1 MFGTKAKDLEPTM
14 ETNSARPVKHNQ
26 TMIRRLSFLP
36 PIVALLLPAISLL
49 LPALC
54 TSFRTGFNGCGELF
68 GFGVTKYK
76 CDMFHGWAIPTTSSP
91 SLLAGG
97 KPTASRSCV
106 SAHFVSA
113 VDQGQQL
120 CKRNR
125 AILLWFPVTLEVTV
139 LQTNYATAMDGCGT
153 LACSY
158 RGTGQPQT
166 DSLKPGTLSSLH
178 TVDLCHFSL
187 KVVGLGL
194 GSDALSSPGEDDKIP
209 GGPSIP

>member
-14 ETNSARPVKHNQ
+14 ETNSASPVKHNQ

-68 GFGVTKYK
+68 GFGVTEYK

-97 KPTASRSCV
+97 KPTTSRSCV

-125 AILLWFPVTLEVTV
+125 AILLWFPVTLEVMLCYRRTTVGYKV

-158 RGTGQPQT
+158 RGTGQPQP
-166 DSLKPGTLSSLH
+166 K
-178 TVDLCHFSL
+178 
-187 KVVGLGL
+187 LGRQIHCK
-194 GSDALSSPGEDDKIP
+194 GSMIHSAAFTADRFAETQHIVESTYS
-209 GGPSIP
+209 